1 MIIKRRSSFSYIW
14 IPQEILSRMMQL
26 VYKAAWGTCSP
37 TLLHEVDH
45 IHARAAKIIYRLSD
59 VSTQE
64 AITIAGW
71 ESINSTY
78 KRKLLTFMYEVY
90 KSELPDNGETKYQTW
105 WWKGYNFVVVVVVVF
120 SLGLSMTNTFS
131 SIVRSRYLYLT
142 TRVRFFCQLF
152 KPMIRKTLK

>member
-45 IHARAAKIIYRLSD
+45 IHARAAKIICRLSD

-71 ESINSTY
+71 ESINSMN
-78 KRKLLTFMYEVY
+78 KRKLLTFMYHVY
-90 KSELPDNGETKYQTW
+90 KSELPDNGEAKYQT
-105 WWKGYNFVVVVVVVF
+105 
-120 SLGLSMTNTFS
+120 
-131 SIVRSRYLYLT
+131 
-142 TRVRFFCQLF
+142 
-152 KPMIRKTLK
+152 